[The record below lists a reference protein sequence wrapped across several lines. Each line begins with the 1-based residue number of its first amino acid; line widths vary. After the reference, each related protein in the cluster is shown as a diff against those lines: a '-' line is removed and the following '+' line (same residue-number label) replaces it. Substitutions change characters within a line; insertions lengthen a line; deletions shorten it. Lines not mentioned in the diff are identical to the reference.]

1 MNYLAHAYLSFGH
14 PAVLAG
20 NMTSDFIK
28 GKKQYEFPAQVQAGI
43 RLHRLIDTFTDA
55 HPLTKEAKLLL
66 KPGAGAYAG
75 AFLDVVYDHF
85 LANDETIFPGAS
97 LAGFTQRV
105 YRQLEDYET
114 IFPERFARMFPY
126 MRSQDW
132 LLHYR
137 ETAGIEK
144 SFGGLA
150 RRAVYLHDPAPAFAL
165 FLRHRAGFQSVY
177 NAFFPELRAFA
188 LSQFETLLNQ

>member
-28 GKKQYEFPAQVQAGI
+28 GKKQYEYPAQVQAGI

-55 HPLTKEAKLLL
+55 HPATKQAKLLL

-75 AFLDVVYDHF
+75 AFIDVVYDYF
-85 LANDETIFPGAS
+85 LANDNAYFPGAT
-97 LAGFTQRV
+97 LADFTRQV
-105 YRQLEDYET
+105 YRQLEDYES
-114 IFPERFARMFPY
+114 IFPDRFARMFPY

-137 ETAGIEK
+137 DTDGIEK
-144 SFGGLA
+144 SFGGVA
-150 RRAVYLHDPAPAFAL
+150 RRAVYLHDPLPAFEL
-165 FLRHRAGFQSVY
+165 FLRHRAELQSFY
-177 NAFFPELRAFA
+177 NAFFPTLRAFA
-188 LSQFETLLNQ
+188 LTQFETLLNQ